1 VVLDMRYG
9 TVTSQRDRTQGFLLI
24 ALATLLTLAATF
36 AFSAATADPASAQ
49 QAPICA
55 EYPGLPQC
63 EGPTAGGGD
72 TQGSESGGGA
82 NALAGSGGATGEAD
96 GTLPFTGYPLTPLL
110 LLLLLLLVTGLTI
123 RAYLAIR
130 DRVRARGPGTPTG
143 TA

>member
-1 VVLDMRYG
+1 
-9 TVTSQRDRTQGFLLI
+9 VTTQRDRTQGFLLI
-24 ALATLLTLAATF
+24 ALATLLLTLAATF

-63 EGPTAGGGD
+63 EEPTAGGGD
-72 TQGSESGGGA
+72 AAGGDNGGA
-82 NALAGSGGATGEAD
+82 ANAVPGSGGATGEAD

-130 DRVRARGPGTPTG
+130 DRVRARGPGTPSG

>member
-1 VVLDMRYG
+1 M
-9 TVTSQRDRTQGFLLI
+9 TTQRDRAQGFLVI
-24 ALATLLTLAATF
+24 ALATLLLALAATF
-36 AFSAATADPASAQ
+36 AFTAAAADPAFAQ

-63 EGPTAGGGD
+63 EEPATGGGGD
-72 TQGSESGGGA
+72 TPGGTNTGGE
-82 NALAGSGGATGEAD
+82 NAVPGSGAATGEAD

-110 LLLLLLLVTGLTI
+110 LLLLVLLATGLTI

-130 DRVRARGPGTPTG
+130 DRVRERGPGTPTG

>member
-1 VVLDMRYG
+1 
-9 TVTSQRDRTQGFLLI
+9 VTTHRDRTQGFLLI
-24 ALATLLTLAATF
+24 ALATLLLTLAATF

-49 QAPICA
+49 VPAICD
-55 EYPGLPQC
+55 EYPGLPGCQ
-63 EGPTAGGGD
+63 EPAAGGGGD
-72 TQGSESGGGA
+72 SPGGEDGGGV
-82 NALAGSGGATGEAD
+82 NATPGGGPTGDTA

-130 DRVRARGPGTPTG
+130 DRVRSRGPGTPTG

>member
-1 VVLDMRYG
+1 
-9 TVTSQRDRTQGFLLI
+9 VTTQDRTQGFLLI
-24 ALATLLTLAATF
+24 ALAALLLAVAATF

-49 QAPICA
+49 VPAICD

-72 TQGSESGGGA
+72 APGNQGGGGE
-82 NALAGSGGATGEAD
+82 NALPGSGGATGEAD

-110 LLLLLLLVTGLTI
+110 LLLLVLLATGLTI